1 MYLDGNVPCIASNV
15 WHIYFSE
22 EAYITVNF
30 DPGSTATVAVTL
42 AVLLLVTIFAVAIVV
57 GVVGLLLQKGRRNRR
72 DQKTVTV
79 GIEYVTNVPLRTNGY
94 PTHDGVDRDSF
105 LEDGV
110 RLGSG
115 DESEMEGTKNSQA
128 VDI

>member
-30 DPGSTATVAVTL
+30 DPGSTAAVAVSVSL
-42 AVLLLVTIFAVAIVV
+42 AVLLLVTIITVAI
-57 GVVGLLLQKGRRNRR
+57 VVGLLLQQGRRNRR

-79 GIEYVTNVPLRTNGY
+79 GSEYVTNVPLRTNGY
-94 PTHDGVDRDSF
+94 STHDGIDRDSY

-115 DESEMEGTKNSQA
+115 DESETEGTKNSQA